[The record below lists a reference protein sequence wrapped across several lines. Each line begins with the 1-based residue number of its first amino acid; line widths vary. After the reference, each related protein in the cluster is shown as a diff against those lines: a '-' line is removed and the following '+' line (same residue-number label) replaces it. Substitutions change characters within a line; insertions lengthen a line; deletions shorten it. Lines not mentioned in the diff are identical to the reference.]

1 MADYLLLPSAM
12 TATASSSPPRR
23 YHAWA
28 LRNSLLPT
36 LAALAIFSSNAVAQI
51 STGTLV
57 GTVLDA
63 SGAAVPNAK
72 LEARNADTG
81 VVSAVSATESGD
93 YRIGN
98 LLAGRYSITASAAG
112 FSTSTLQNVTVDA
125 NKIATQNMTLTVG
138 QVSTNVEVTESVVN
152 IDTTTATIQNTFDQQ
167 MVRDLPVSSI
177 GLGVANLSLLSA
189 GVASNGGIGM
199 GDGPSVGGQRPR
211 NNNFTIDGVDNNN
224 KSVTGSLI
232 REIPNDAVG
241 EFTILQ
247 NQESAQYGH
256 SSGGQFN
263 AILKSGGNT
272 FHGTA
277 YEYFQNRN
285 LNAIDQQVQNQA
297 IASGKKPVNPR
308 SDSNRFGGSI
318 GGPAIKNKLF
328 FFGLYEYNPV
338 GQSATPASVNAPTA
352 AGFSALSSIPGLN
365 ATNLAVFK
373 QYVPVAA
380 IADPKLAETVA
391 GVTIP
396 VGVLQFASPNYQNNQ
411 AVVTTVDY
419 NISDK
424 DKLSGR
430 YIYNRLAQIDIG
442 ATLPSFYTFNN
453 NVYHVA
459 SLAEYH
465 NFSPTLVNE
474 LRIGYNR
481 LNQPVTAGD
490 FKYPGLDQFPD
501 IVINDTLNLE
511 LGPNSNSPQTTIQ
524 NTYQL
529 IDNLTWVKGRHT
541 IQFGIDGRR
550 AISPGTFTQRSR
562 GDYEY
567 GKTGQS
573 ITGLEAFLRDL
584 TPDYLAQRS
593 LGNPVYYGDQYATY
607 EYLQDTWR
615 VHSNL
620 TINAGLRYEYTTV
633 PVGSRSQVL
642 NSIANVPGVLTFGEP
657 QPQTKN
663 FAPRIGLAYSPG
675 SKGTTSIRAGFGI
688 AYDVIYDNIGI
699 LALPPQLSTT
709 ADVTNSGDTAAGAP
723 GFLANGG
730 MKPNA
735 TVSTAL
741 MPAQARANTAA
752 YVPDQKLP
760 YSIQWNFGIQQV
772 FARDY
777 TFEARY
783 LGTRG
788 VHLDVQQ
795 RINKLAPVTAANSLP
810 TYLTAPSQAT
820 LDSLT
825 LTLPQIQAQS
835 NLVPLF
841 GNAGFTNPAF
851 VEDSP
856 IGNSTYHGMALQL
869 NRRFSNGLQF
879 QGAYTW
885 SHLIDDSTA
894 DFNTTALTPRRAQDF
909 QNLRAD
915 KSTSALDRR
924 QRFTFAAFYEAPWF
938 RKSNWIAKNI
948 IGNWNFAP
956 IYTIESGEM
965 MTVQSGLDS
974 NFNGDSASDRA
985 IINPAGQDGVSSIV
999 TALKNTS
1006 GATVAY
1012 LANNPNAR
1020 YILAQSGAYP
1030 NGGRNTLL
1038 GRPINNIDL
1047 NILKNFNL
1055 TERFRVQFGAQF
1067 FNLLNH
1073 AQFVPGFVNRAD
1085 NPVVL
1090 ANTAVSRSL
1099 LIPGNNNFNAP
1110 ENVFS
1115 SNPRNI
1121 QLSLKVTF

>member
-1 MADYLLLPSAM
+1 M
-12 TATASSSPPRR
+12 
-23 YHAWA
+23 
-28 LRNSLLPT
+28 SLFLAACAT
-36 LAALAIFSSNAVAQI
+36 LAFLSFTAIAQV
-51 STGTLV
+51 STGTVL
-57 GTVLDA
+57 GTILDA

-72 LEARNADTG
+72 VDARNADTG
-81 VVSAVSATESGD
+81 VVSSSTSSGAGE

-98 LLAGRYSITASAAG
+98 LLAGTYSITASAAG
-112 FSTSTLQNVTVDA
+112 FSGSTLNNVTIDA
-125 NKIATQNMTLTVG
+125 NKVATENLTLAVG
-138 QVSTNVEVTESVVN
+138 QVSTNVEITESIVN

-189 GVASNGGIGM
+189 GVSSNGGIGL

-211 NNNFTIDGVDNNN
+211 NNNFTIDGVDANN

-247 NQESAQYGH
+247 NQQSAQYGH

-263 AILKSGGNT
+263 TILKSGGNS

-277 YEYFQNRN
+277 YDYLQNRN

-297 IASGKKPVNPR
+297 IAAGEKPSNPR
-308 SDSNRFGGSI
+308 SDSNRFGGSF

-352 AGFSALSSIPGLN
+352 AGFAALSAIPGLN
-365 ATNLAVFK
+365 ATNLGVFK

-380 IADPKLAETVA
+380 VADPKLAEKVA

-396 VGVLQFASPNYQNNQ
+396 VGGLQFASPNYQNNQ
-411 AVVTTVDY
+411 SVVTTFDY

-430 YIYNRLAQIDIG
+430 YIYNRLAQVDVN

-453 NVYHVA
+453 NIYHVA
-459 SLAEYH
+459 SIAEYH

-474 LRIGYNR
+474 ARIGYNR
-481 LNQPVTAGD
+481 LNQPVSAGN
-490 FKYPGLDQFPD
+490 FKYPGLDSFPD
-501 IVINDTLNLE
+501 LVINDTLNLE
-511 LGPNSNSPQTTIQ
+511 LGPDSNSPQTQIQ

-529 IDNLTWVKGRHT
+529 VDNMTWIKGSHT
-541 IQFGIDGRR
+541 IQFGFDGRR
-550 AISPGTFTQRSR
+550 AISPQTFTQRGR

-567 GKTGQS
+567 GTDQS

-584 TPDYLAQRS
+584 TPDSLAQRS
-593 LGNPVYYGDQYATY
+593 VGSPVFYGDQYATY

-615 VHSNL
+615 FRPNL
-620 TINAGLRYEYTTV
+620 TINAGVRYEYTTV
-633 PVGSRSQVL
+633 PFGQRSQIL
-642 NSIANVPGVLTFGEP
+642 NSIANVPGILTFGVP
-657 QPQTKN
+657 QPQGKN

-675 SKGTTSIRAGFGI
+675 SKGTTSIRGGFGM
-688 AYDVIYDNIGI
+688 AYDVLYDNIGI
-699 LALPPQLSTT
+699 LSLPPQLSTT
-709 ADVTNSGDTAAGAP
+709 ADVTNNKDTAVGAP
-723 GFLANGG
+723 NFLTNGG
-730 MKPNA
+730 IKPNA
-735 TVSTAL
+735 QVSTAL
-741 MPAQARANTAA
+741 TPAQARANTAA

-760 YSIQWNFGIQQV
+760 YSIQWNIGVQQV
-772 FARDY
+772 FAKDY
-777 TFEARY
+777 TLEVRY

-795 RINKLAPVTAANSLP
+795 RINKRAPVTAANSLP
-810 TYLTAPSQAT
+810 TFLTAPSQAT
-820 LDSLT
+820 LDSLPTT
-825 LTLPQIQAQS
+825 LAQLQSIS
-835 NLVPLF
+835 NLVPAF
-841 GNAGFTNPAF
+841 AAAGFTNPAF

-856 IGNSTYHGMALQL
+856 VGNSTYHGLAAQL
-869 NRRFSNGLQF
+869 NRRFSNNLQF

-924 QRFTFAAFYEAPWF
+924 QRLSFAAYYESPWF
-938 RKSNWIAKNI
+938 RKSNWMMKNI
-948 IGNWNFAP
+948 VGNWTFAP
-956 IYTIESGEM
+956 IYTVESGES
-965 MTVQSGLDS
+965 MTVQSAVDS
-974 NFNGDSASDRA
+974 NLNGDAASDRA
-985 IINPAGQDGVSSIV
+985 IVNPAGLDGTSSNV

-1006 GATVAY
+1006 GATVGY
-1012 LANNPNAR
+1012 LATNPGAR
-1020 YILAQSGAYP
+1020 YIKAGSGAYP
-1030 NGGRNTLL
+1030 NGGRNTLT
-1038 GRPINNIDL
+1038 GRPIDNIDM
-1047 NILKNFNL
+1047 NVLKNFSI
-1055 TERFRVQFGAQF
+1055 TERYKVQFAAQF
-1067 FNLLNH
+1067 YNLLNH
-1073 AQFVPGFVNRAD
+1073 AQFVPGFVSRAD

-1090 ANTAVSRSL
+1090 NNGAVSRSL
-1099 LIPGNNNFNAP
+1099 LTPGNPNFNAP
-1110 ENVFS
+1110 ENVFG

-1121 QLSLKVTF
+1121 QLALKLIF